1 MAKSFRKHR
10 QLIKHAYRII
20 KLGIVLGNEGTMA
33 KGQGLWVA
41 GGAIAAF
48 LGGGLLYASPYLTL
62 YQMYQAVEH
71 RDAQGI
77 SNSVD
82 FPALRESVKEN
93 LQSVVLKETAKQ
105 NNPILNLI
113 GAALGSALADPVLD
127 RMVTPEGVMALL
139 EGERLQAGDG
149 GTQSLSEKA
158 AQVDVN
164 PRYESFNQFVVSVKP
179 KGEDVPPVDVILSRE
194 GLGWKITGVRLPKL

>member
-1 MAKSFRKHR
+1 MAKR
-10 QLIKHAYRII
+10 Q
-20 KLGIVLGNEGTMA
+20 GW
-33 KGQGLWVA
+33 WVA

-62 YQMYQAVEH
+62 YQMYQAVE
-71 RDAQGI
+71 RGDAQTI

-93 LQSVVLKETAKQ
+93 LQSVVLKQTAKQ

-113 GAALGSALADPVLD
+113 GAALGSALADPILD

-139 EGERLQAGDG
+139 EGRRLQAGADG
-149 GTQSLSEKA
+149 GDQSLSEKA

-164 PRYESFNQFVVSVKP
+164 PRYESFNRFVVSVKP
-179 KGEDVPPVDVILSRE
+179 KGEDVPPVDIVLSRE

>member
-1 MAKSFRKHR
+1 MMPRR
-10 QLIKHAYRII
+10 
-20 KLGIVLGNEGTMA
+20 
-33 KGQGLWVA
+33 QGLWVA

-48 LGGGLLYASPYLTL
+48 FGGGLFYASPYLTL

-71 RDAQGI
+71 RDAQAI
-77 SNSVD
+77 SSSVD
-82 FPALRESVKEN
+82 FPALRASVKEN

-139 EGERLQAGDG
+139 EGQRLQAGANDG
-149 GTQSLSEKA
+149 EQSLSQKVEK
-158 AQVDVN
+158 VDVN
-164 PRYESFNQFVVSVKP
+164 ARYESFNQFVVGVKP
-179 KGEDVPPVDVILSRE
+179 KGEDVPPVDVVLSRE
-194 GLGWKITGVRLPKL
+194 GLGWKITGVRLPKF

>member
-1 MAKSFRKHR
+1 MAKR
-10 QLIKHAYRII
+10 Q
-20 KLGIVLGNEGTMA
+20 GW
-33 KGQGLWVA
+33 WVA

-62 YQMYQAVEH
+62 YQMYQAVE
-71 RDAQGI
+71 RGDAQAI

-93 LQSVVLKETAKQ
+93 LQSVVLEQTAKQ

-113 GAALGSALADPVLD
+113 GAALGSALADPILD
-127 RMVTPEGVMALL
+127 RMVTPEGVMGLL
-139 EGERLQAGDG
+139 EGRRLQAGADG
-149 GTQSLSEKA
+149 GDRSLSKQA

-164 PRYESFNQFVVSVKP
+164 SRYESFNEFVVSVKP
-179 KGEDVPPVDVILSRE
+179 KGEDVLPVDVVLSRA

>member
-1 MAKSFRKHR
+1 MAKR
-10 QLIKHAYRII
+10 
-20 KLGIVLGNEGTMA
+20 
-33 KGQGLWVA
+33 QGLWVV

-62 YQMYQAVEH
+62 YQIYQAVEH
-71 RDAQGI
+71 RDSQSI
-77 SNSVD
+77 SDSVD

-113 GAALGSALADPVLD
+113 GAALGKVMVNPVID
-127 RMVTPEGVMALL
+127 SIVTPQGVMALL
-139 EGERLQAGDG
+139 EGQRPGENG
-149 GTQSLSEKA
+149 GTQSMSEKVA
-158 AQVDVN
+158 KVDVN
-164 PRYESFNQFVVSVKP
+164 ARYEGLNQFAVGIKP

-194 GLGWKITGVRLPKL
+194 GLGWKITGVRLPKS